1 MPSKLNIID
10 DIAKADFLVQLSDNE
25 GYCYS
30 IVEALNLH
38 VPVIVTPIPVFKEIG
53 LDETNSITLNFD
65 LSNIDN
71 VIDRMLNT
79 NFDFTYYPKQDGWDR
94 ILIPGASKYQKELKK
109 KFLVKATEQYEK
121 RHMIDSELNEIPK
134 EGRTWV
140 VDKMRCDLLTGDN
153 NDGIQYVTIIK
164 EVDE

>member
-79 NFDFTYYPKQDGWDR
+79 NFDFT
-94 ILIPGASKYQKELKK
+94 
-109 KFLVKATEQYEK
+109 
-121 RHMIDSELNEIPK
+121 
-134 EGRTWV
+134 
-140 VDKMRCDLLTGDN
+140 
-153 NDGIQYVTIIK
+153 
-164 EVDE
+164 